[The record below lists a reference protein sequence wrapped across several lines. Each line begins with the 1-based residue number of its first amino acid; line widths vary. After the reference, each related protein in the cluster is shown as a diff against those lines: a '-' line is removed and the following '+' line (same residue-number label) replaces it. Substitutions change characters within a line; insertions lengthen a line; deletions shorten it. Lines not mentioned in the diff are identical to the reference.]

1 MFKKIS
7 AALLIGFVLT
17 GGTVEAYDLPKFKP
31 DKKVTVKKTDK
42 PEKQIT
48 LKGDWK
54 DADAFEQKIRE
65 LLDGK
70 ELATDD
76 PARVPGDK
84 NYVFVAFYND
94 VPFFLDKYSIK
105 IRGTGDGSKVWEQKI
120 FPISKKLSPT
130 NATATHQK
138 FCFADGKFFNALKV
152 KDKDDISATDSHSA
166 KTFLLEIE
174 RSRDQEIE
182 SKNSS
187 TSVGDFLSRKIC
199 LTTKNKLLIMRT
211 T

>member
-1 MFKKIS
+1 MLKKIS

-17 GGTVEAYDLPKFKP
+17 GGTVQAYDLPKFKP
-31 DKKVTVKKTDK
+31 DKKVTVKKSDK

-54 DADAFEQKIRE
+54 DADLFEQKMRE

-70 ELATDD
+70 QLATDD

-105 IRGTGDGSKVWEQKI
+105 VKTTEDGTKVWEQKI

-138 FCFADGKFFNALKV
+138 FCLADGKFFNSLKV
-152 KDKDDISATDSHSA
+152 KDKDEIANVENEADKIFLQECFKVGYRFAFGEDGPISD
-166 KTFLLEIE
+166 
-174 RSRDQEIE
+174 
-182 SKNSS
+182 
-187 TSVGDFLSRKIC
+187 
-199 LTTKNKLLIMRT
+199 
-211 T
+211 

>member
-1 MFKKIS
+1 MLKKIS
-7 AALLIGFVLT
+7 AALLVGFILT
-17 GGTVEAYDLPKFKP
+17 GGTVQAYDLPKFKP
-31 DKKVTVKKTDK
+31 DKKVTAKAKQTDK
-42 PEKQIT
+42 TKTGKDFT

-54 DADAFEQKIRE
+54 DADSFEQKMRE

-94 VPFFLDKYSIK
+94 IPFFLDRYSIK
-105 IRGTGDGSKVWEQKI
+105 IRETADGTKVWEQKI
-120 FPISKKLSPT
+120 FPISKKLTPT

-152 KDKDDISATDSHSA
+152 NAKDNDKYDLA
-166 KTFLLEIE
+166 KVENEADKIFL
-174 RSRDQEIE
+174 QACF
-182 SKNSS
+182 K
-187 TSVGDFLSRKIC
+187 VGYRFAFGEDVPI
-199 LTTKNKLLIMRT
+199 N
-211 T
+211 